1 VEILHKTT
9 ITIERKGEECIKNKI
24 ETLSIGTTRQIHKN
38 NSQKDRQMKANQNQK
53 HIYIYIY
60 IYIIDQDRAA
70 LGNSVTSYYPCF
82 PQYFIKQT
90 RTLMNSLQQVQPRY
104 STD

>member
-1 VEILHKTT
+1 MPHSSFEKFVFVSTTYVEILHKTT

-60 IYIIDQDRAA
+60 IYI
-70 LGNSVTSYYPCF
+70 YY
-82 PQYFIKQT
+82 
-90 RTLMNSLQQVQPRY
+90 
-104 STD
+104 